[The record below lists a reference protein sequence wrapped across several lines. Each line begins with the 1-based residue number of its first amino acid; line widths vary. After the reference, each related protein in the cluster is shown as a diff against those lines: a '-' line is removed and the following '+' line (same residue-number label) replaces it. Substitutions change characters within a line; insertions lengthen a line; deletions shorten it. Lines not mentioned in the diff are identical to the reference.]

1 MEKLECRGFKSAGIS
16 CGIKK
21 DGLKDLGIIIPEN
34 ECNAHAVFTKNRAVA
49 APVLV
54 SRQNIKNGRCSA
66 VIVNSGNANCATGE
80 NGIKNS
86 NSTIEKVA
94 EVFGLEKEKIQ
105 VASTGVIGVSLP
117 VSNIIDNVHNL
128 KNSLSDDFTDFT
140 DAIMTTDKFKKN
152 IKIKETIDG
161 KEITIL
167 AIAKGAGM
175 IRPDMATMLCY
186 VMTDAEIET
195 NDIKNFLKNSV
206 DKSFNKI
213 SVDGDT
219 STNDT
224 VLLMAGGGSKVKID
238 TKEKKEKFQNLLD
251 EALIYLSRE
260 IVRDGEGSTKV
271 VKINVKNAKTKED
284 AFKVADAVAHSN
296 LFKTALFGED
306 PNWGRIIAAAGRSG
320 AEINPYETDIY
331 FEDVCM
337 MEKGFGLGIEAE
349 EKAALIMKK
358 ESFEI
363 TIDLNLGEFSDYM
376 ITSDLSYE
384 YIKINADYR
393 T

>member
-80 NGIKNS
+80 NGIKDS

-128 KNSLSDDFTDFT
+128 RTRLSDDFTDFT

-195 NDIKNFLKNSV
+195 DDIKDFLKNSV

-224 VLLMAGGGSKVKID
+224 VLLMAGGRSKVKID

-284 AFKVADAVAHSN
+284 AFKIADAVAHSN

>member
-1 MEKLECRGFKSAGIS
+1 MEKLECRGFKAAGIS

-21 DGLKDLGIIIPEN
+21 NNMKDLGIIVSEN
-34 ECNAHAVFTKNRAVA
+34 ICSAAAVFTKNKAIA
-49 APVLV
+49 APVTV
-54 SRQNIKNGRCSA
+54 SKENIKHGKCGA
-66 VIVNSGNANCATGE
+66 VIVNSGNANCATG
-80 NGIKNS
+80 K
-86 NSTIEKVA
+86 K
-94 EVFGLEKEKIQ
+94 GLEDSRKTVKETAKVFNLQFSDIQ
-105 VASTGVIGVSLP
+105 VSSTGVIGVRLP
-117 VSNIIDNVHNL
+117 VEKITDNIKLLKENL
-128 KNSLSDDFTDFT
+128 KDDFNDFA
-140 DAIMTTDKFKKN
+140 DSIKTTDKFKKN
-152 IKIKETIDG
+152 IVLKKSFEG

-186 VMTDAEIET
+186 VMTDADIEPHVLK
-195 NDIKNFLKNSV
+195 DILKLSV

-224 VLLMAGGGSKVKID
+224 VLIMANSKSEVKID
-238 TKEKKEKFQNLLD
+238 NNEKISAFSELLD
-251 EALIYLSRE
+251 QALVYLARE

-271 VKINVKNAKTKED
+271 VKINAVNAKSQSD
-284 AFKVADAVAHSN
+284 AAKIVNAVAHSN

-320 AEINPYETDIY
+320 ADIEPYETDIY
-331 FEDVCM
+331 FDDVCM
-337 MEKGFGLGIEAE
+337 MEKGFGLGDINE
-349 EKAALIMKK
+349 EKASEIMRKD
-358 ESFEI
+358 SFEI
-363 TIDLNLGEFSDYM
+363 TIDLNSGSFSDYI

>member
-80 NGIKNS
+80 NGIKDS

-117 VSNIIDNVHNL
+117 VSNIIDNIHNL

-195 NDIKNFLKNSV
+195 DDIKDFLKNSV

-284 AFKVADAVAHSN
+284 AFKIADAVAHSN

>member
-80 NGIKNS
+80 NGIKDS

-117 VSNIIDNVHNL
+117 VSNTIDNVHNL
-128 KNSLSDDFTDFT
+128 RTRLSDDFTDFT

-195 NDIKNFLKNSV
+195 DDIKDFLKNSV

-224 VLLMAGGGSKVKID
+224 VLLMAGGRSKVKID

-284 AFKVADAVAHSN
+284 AFKIADAVAHSN